1 MEQFLK
7 LTEQYSHALNKT
19 LEANGK
25 LREVLVQVAAGRE
38 ILRKELGADET
49 QCTICMERPKVR
61 ALNCGHI
68 FCSSCTSRILAD
80 APQRCPVCRAPSHRS
95 IRVYLST

>member
-7 LTEQYSHALNKT
+7 LTEKYSEALNKT

-38 ILRKELGADET
+38 ILRKELGADES

-68 FCSSCTSRILAD
+68 FCSTCTSRVLTD
-80 APQRCPVCRAPSHRS
+80 GRCAICRAPCHRS